1 VLYLRLIILS
11 VGGDVPVDSEVFLV
25 IDFVNFKIKSVQ
37 SFGGAHRDRICV
49 CIYKG
54 ECLYVYGYLCF
65 KKRLSTCT
73 LESSLLVVMRRPT
86 RFLVLNI
93 VADKRRFPSRG

>member
-37 SFGGAHRDRICV
+37 SFGGVYRDRICV

-54 ECLYVYGYLCF
+54 ECLYVYGYLCL
-65 KKRLSTCT
+65 KKRLSVFKKKVIHVY
-73 LESSLLVVMRRPT
+73 LR
-86 RFLVLNI
+86 I
-93 VADKRRFPSRG
+93 

>member
-1 VLYLRLIILS
+1 

-37 SFGGAHRDRICV
+37 SFRCAHRDRICV

-54 ECLYVYGYLCF
+54 ECLYVYEYLCLYCVF
-65 KKRLSTCT
+65 KKVIHLYLR
-73 LESSLLVVMRRPT
+73 
-86 RFLVLNI
+86 I
-93 VADKRRFPSRG
+93 